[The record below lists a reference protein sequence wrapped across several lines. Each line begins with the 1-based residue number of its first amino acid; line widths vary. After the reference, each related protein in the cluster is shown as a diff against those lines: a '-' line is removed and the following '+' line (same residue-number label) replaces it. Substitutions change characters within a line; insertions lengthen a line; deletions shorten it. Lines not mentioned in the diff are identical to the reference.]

1 MLNGERFSHW
11 YYSNVYGNYSFKTQ
25 NNFNITK
32 LSFQYLIDSGISAE
46 EIVDFSNR
54 HPEGII
60 TPKTIIDDIQ
70 LWKDSLII
78 PNQYYSHK
86 SLQIIAPAAH
96 WETVN
101 GKSTLMVVDDFWL
114 EIKLRYTMKDL
125 ISDYTNSMYNSI
137 ISQTE
142 KQTAGCFNFLLTKY
156 QAVINKQCSAY
167 LTALDL
173 VLAGI
178 DTHHKAYHGFINSP
192 LDLQADIDTI
202 FQEMLWEA
210 KLGSESGNRKIIWR
224 SHNIIPESI
233 PLISEDCSR
242 NWRLNVL

>member
-32 LSFQYLIDSGISAE
+32 LSFQYLIGSGISAE

-86 SLQIIAPAAH
+86 SLQIIAPL
-96 WETVN
+96 
-101 GKSTLMVVDDFWL
+101 S
-114 EIKLRYTMKDL
+114 
-125 ISDYTNSMYNSI
+125 
-137 ISQTE
+137 
-142 KQTAGCFNFLLTKY
+142 
-156 QAVINKQCSAY
+156 
-167 LTALDL
+167 
-173 VLAGI
+173 
-178 DTHHKAYHGFINSP
+178 
-192 LDLQADIDTI
+192 
-202 FQEMLWEA
+202 
-210 KLGSESGNRKIIWR
+210 
-224 SHNIIPESI
+224 
-233 PLISEDCSR
+233 
-242 NWRLNVL
+242 